1 MTNEE
6 YFNFV
11 NNSTLIGNLNQ
22 GQIMLPQLYNI
33 QQKFNPI
40 ENVSS
45 IDNNV
50 QSNYAAFGEGDDSRK

>member
-11 NNSTLIGNLNQ
+11 NNSTLISNLNQ

-50 QSNYAAFGEGDDSRK
+50 QSNYASFGEDDDSRK

>member
-50 QSNYAAFGEGDDSRK
+50 QSNYASFGECDDSRK

>member
-1 MTNEE
+1 
-6 YFNFV
+6 
-11 NNSTLIGNLNQ
+11 
-22 GQIMLPQLYNI
+22 MLPQLYNI

-50 QSNYAAFGEGDDSRK
+50 QSNYASFGEGDDSRK

>member
-40 ENVSS
+40 ENVSG
-45 IDNNV
+45 INNNI
-50 QSNYAAFGEGDDSRK
+50 QSNYASFGEGYDSKK